1 MGATEPD
8 LIMATKLG
16 RIATLSREDARLEF
30 KWLMPHFSADNL
42 TSCFNELDGKKAVG
56 IDGKTKDEY
65 GHNLEANLLDLVS
78 RMKSLSY
85 RAEPVRQV
93 LIPKGNGKYRP
104 LGISN
109 IEDKVVQ
116 SMFCKILESIYD
128 PIFRDCSYG
137 FRRYRSTHLAIKDT
151 IEFLRFNNVKTVI
164 DVDLENFFGT
174 IRHKDLLNMLSL
186 KIKDK
191 TFLRYI
197 SRMLKAGTSVDG
209 EVIKQDIGLPQ
220 GSIMSPVLANIYAH
234 YAIDLWFEKVVPKH
248 ITGKVEI
255 FRYCDDF
262 VICCTD
268 TRDVD
273 KILRSL
279 DKRLDKFGL
288 NLNLDKT
295 KRVEF
300 NRYTFERGE
309 KQGCFDFLGFTF
321 YISRARNGGFTTI
334 KVKTSKKTL
343 REKLSNVSNWVKRNR
358 WKGHLQQIW
367 QTFCRKLQ
375 GHIVY
380 FGVTNNSKS
389 VHQFLHRARRI
400 FFNWMNR
407 RSQKRSF
414 NWVQFAQLERQ
425 FPMPAVKIYHM
436 VYYTR

>member
-8 LIMATKLG
+8 IIMATKLG
-16 RIATLSREDARLEF
+16 RIATLSREDVHLEF
-30 KWLMPHFSADNL
+30 KWLMPHFSVDNL
-42 TSCFNELDGKKAVG
+42 MSCFNELDGKKAVG
-56 IDGKTKDEY
+56 IDGKTKEEY
-65 GHNLEANLLDLVS
+65 GQDLENNIQDLVR
-78 RMKSLSY
+78 RMKALSY
-85 RAEPVRQV
+85 RAKPVRQV
-93 LIPKGNGKYRP
+93 LIPKSNGKHRP

-137 FRRYRSTHLAIKDT
+137 FRRYRSSHMALKDT
-151 IEFLRFNNVKTVI
+151 IEYLRFNNVKTVI

-174 IRHKDLLNMLSL
+174 IRHRDLLNMLSL

-197 SRMLKAGTSVDG
+197 SRMLKAGTLIDG
-209 EVIKQDIGLPQ
+209 EVIRTDVGLPQ
-220 GSIMSPVLANIYAH
+220 GSIMSPVLANVYAH

-248 ITGKVEI
+248 IIGKVEI

-268 TRDVD
+268 TRDIE
-273 KILRSL
+273 KIVRSL

-309 KQGCFDFLGFTF
+309 KQGSFDFLGFTF

-343 REKLSNVSNWVKRNR
+343 REKLSNVSTWVKLNR
-358 WKGHLQQIW
+358 FKGHLQEIW
-367 QTFCRKLQ
+367 LRFCQKLQ

-389 VHQFLHRARRI
+389 IHQFLHQARRI

-414 NWVQFAQLERQ
+414 NWSQFARFERQ
-425 FPMPAVKIYHM
+425 FPMPTVKIYHQ
-436 VYYTR
+436 VYYSL

>member
-1 MGATEPD
+1 MGVTEPD
-8 LIMATKLG
+8 VLMATKLG
-16 RIATLSREDARLEF
+16 RIATSSREDARLEF
-30 KWLMPHFSADNL
+30 KWLMPHFNADNL

-56 IDGKTKDEY
+56 TDGKTKDEY
-65 GHNLEANLLDLVS
+65 GLDLDINIQRLVKS
-78 RMKSLSY
+78 MKALSY
-85 RAEPVRQV
+85 RPHPVRQV
-93 LIPKGNGKYRP
+93 LIPKGNGSYRP

-116 SMFCKILESIYD
+116 SLFCKILESIYD

-137 FRRYRSTHLAIKDT
+137 FRRHRSTHLAIKDT
-151 IEFLRFNNVKTVI
+151 IEYLRFNNVKTVI

-174 IRHKDLLNMLSL
+174 IRHEDLLNMLSL

-197 SRMLKAGTSVDG
+197 SRMLKAGTSIDG
-209 EVIKQDIGLPQ
+209 KVIKNDVGLPQ
-220 GSIMSPVLANIYAH
+220 GSIMSPVLANVYAH

-248 ITGKVEI
+248 IVGKVGI

-262 VICCTD
+262 VICSTD
-268 TRDVD
+268 TRDVE
-273 KILRSL
+273 KVVRSL
-279 DKRLDKFGL
+279 GRRLDKFGL
-288 NLNLDKT
+288 KLNVDKT

-300 NRYTFERGE
+300 NRYTFEEGK

-321 YISRARNGGFTTI
+321 YISKARRGGFTTI

-343 REKLSNVSNWVKRNR
+343 KEKLNNVTTWVKLNR
-358 WKGHLQQIW
+358 FKGHLQFIW
-367 QTFCRKLQ
+367 QRFCSKLR

-380 FGVTNNSKS
+380 YGVTNNSKS
-389 VHQFLHRARRI
+389 IHQFLHRARRI

-414 NWVQFAQLERQ
+414 NWEQFSQLERQ
-425 FPMPAVKIYHM
+425 FPMPRVKIYHM
-436 VYYTR
+436 IYHSL